1 MEKQVKNISKFMSL
15 VLRHRP
21 EQIGLTLDEHGWADT
36 QELIEKLNQHGAGIT
51 PALLDFVVENNDK
64 KRFAFSEDKSMIRAS
79 QGHSLEVD
87 LDLPKAVP
95 PEFLYHGTASRFVTQ
110 ILREGLKKQQ
120 RHHIHLSTVKD
131 TAIDVGG
138 RHGKPVILKVAAARM
153 HDAGYAFY
161 LSANGVWLT
170 DVVPADFLEED
181 R

>member
-1 MEKQVKNISKFMSL
+1 MSL

-21 EQIGLTLDEHGWADT
+21 EQIGLTLDEHGWANT

-51 PALLDFVVENNDK
+51 PELLDFVVANNDK
-64 KRFAFSEDKSMIRAS
+64 KRFAFNEDKSMIRAS
-79 QGHSLEVD
+79 QGHSLDVD
-87 LDLPKAVP
+87 LELPTAVP

-120 RHHIHLSTVKD
+120 RHHIHLSTVKS
-131 TAIDVGG
+131 TATDVGG
-138 RHGKPVILKVAAARM
+138 RHGQPVILKVAAARM
-153 HDAGYAFY
+153 QEAGYTFY